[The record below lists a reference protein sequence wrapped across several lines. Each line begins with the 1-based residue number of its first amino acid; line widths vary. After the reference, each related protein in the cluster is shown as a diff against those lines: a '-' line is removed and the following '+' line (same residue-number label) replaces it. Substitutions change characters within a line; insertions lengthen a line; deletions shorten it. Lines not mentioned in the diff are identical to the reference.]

1 MLYNF
6 YIYGRTGRCL
16 YYKEFHRT
24 QNTMGDDPEE
34 ERKLVFGMLYSLK
47 DLAAKLSPQTE
58 SGAGGEGLHTLKTNT
73 FTLHHYQSLTGLV
86 FVLNTDNDVPD
97 QYHVLKHIYTN
108 LFIEYVTR
116 NPLYRRESPDEP
128 INSPLFEKRVEEY
141 LLQQQQQ
148 QQQTPA
154 ARRA

>member
-148 QQQTPA
+148 QQTPA

>member
-86 FVLNTDNDVPD
+86 FILNTDNDVPD

-148 QQQTPA
+148 STA